1 MYQDYQSY
9 QLPHTAT
16 LQSLDAFLQHRSEC
30 PMIQSILPPSAR
42 IIAIGDI
49 HGDFDALLKSL
60 LKAGV
65 INHRGEWTGGKTV
78 VVQLG
83 DVLDRGGRSSG
94 IESNNDL
101 EEVQVLYYLYRLNRK
116 AKETG
121 GAVISLIGNHELMN
135 MLGDFR
141 YASANHIGGLGGVE
155 SRKKLLR
162 PGGRLAKKIAC
173 NSLGIVK
180 VGDWVFVHGGLLPEH
195 IQSMIDDPHGQTD
208 LAKYSLDRINRLVRG
223 ILLGEISLNSI
234 SPEEEDILFGR
245 DGIFWTRKYSKGIPS
260 QANCE
265 MAYQTMSMLQM
276 NRNHG
281 GIVIGHT
288 PQPNI
293 NSQCQRRVWRV
304 DTGMSEAFGGRYET
318 ERIEV
323 LEILDNGREVRVI

>member
-1 MYQDYQSY
+1 MFQDYSTY
-9 QLPHTAT
+9 NLHHSTT
-16 LQSLDAFLQHRSEC
+16 LTSLDQFLQHRAEC
-30 PMIQSILPPSAR
+30 SVIQSVRPATDR

-49 HGDFDALLKSL
+49 HGDFDALVKSL
-60 LKAGV
+60 LKSGV
-65 INHRGEWTGGKTV
+65 VNNRGDWTGGSTV

-94 IESNNDL
+94 VDSTNGL
-101 EEVQVLYYLYRLNRK
+101 EEVQVLYYLYQLNRK
-116 AKETG
+116 AKDAG

-141 YASANHIGGLGGVE
+141 YASSSHIGGLGGVE
-155 SRKKLLR
+155 ARKNLLR
-162 PGGRLAKKIAC
+162 PGGRLARKIAC

-180 VGDWVFVHGGLLPEH
+180 IGDWVFVHGGLLPEH
-195 IQSMIDDPHGQTD
+195 IQSLVDDPTQKTDIAKQTFD
-208 LAKYSLDRINRLVRG
+208 KINQLVRG
-223 ILLGEISLNSI
+223 VLQGSVSLNSI

-260 QANCE
+260 SNNCE
-265 MAYQTMSMLQM
+265 LAYQTMSMLQM
-276 NRNHG
+276 NQQTG

-293 NSQCQRRVWRV
+293 NSQCKNRVWRV
-304 DTGMSEAFGGRYET
+304 DTGMSEAFGGRYST

-323 LEILDNGREVRVI
+323 LEILGNGKTVRVL